1 MATTS
6 ALLQIS
12 DSILLEYQY
21 YSKIAPLTGQNSS
34 GILTIKNDTTD
45 EIVKISY
52 NENNQDFPKNELKN
66 DISRTGI
73 KIASDIWLRLDD
85 TQPFENFIQ
94 ASGVLSFTPEFQ
106 NFTQSYNIIYD
117 RVRVYFIS
125 GFQFEDFPGL
135 IVETSYVSRTNT
147 KKVGAASQ
155 IILGSEQKWELAS
168 RPFIFSQRSYDRYVE
183 FFIPSLQELTI
194 PDASVP
200 SSYMFD
206 DPKYTEA
213 SSNYYF
219 NSSEISPFIEIA
231 FHQINNYV
239 KAQNG
244 QYYLYTTP
252 FALRNGS
259 QSSKFEIEKADQDIL
274 LAALIQESSFG
285 DFFEYYPT
293 YDEDFINEY
302 VDRRNRRGDLIQV
315 HHVIRVFEHLTT
327 QQGYQGELMT
337 SEFTQF
343 QDFGFDQP
351 LYFRPVLRIG
361 TAIAATLEYECRI
374 LNRRDNTSTIRTGS
388 VTIKN
393 PAKYGLRLL
402 KLDVKATPPIKIVN
416 KIVENTL
423 PDPTNLR
430 ESIIMPALYDSRI
443 LDNLGVSSANSTGV
457 STLSYEIQKIS
468 VSSETVLLNA
478 LNGGAN
484 FSSLSTDPNFNSQL
498 AKLDTSAVKKSGVI
512 NKQGECVINLN
523 KVNNTIRFEFY
534 ETSSTAVPS
543 LMTDLIEND
552 QNRMQ
557 IVFDNG
563 ENVIRLSSLETA
575 EKTPGKFTFSIPG
588 NAVRQLEASGG
599 RNFYLVMNRQDGII
613 SRQNLNS
620 SSSGIGTDIFLYQG
634 VFVIENTQDQL
645 KVLQDSYKASLLD
658 ARIENIENLKLALEN
673 LTLQIQALIAKV
685 TFSPDPTI
693 ALQQQQDLA
702 AFTQNLQSTVLNT
715 TLADELGTSQTDLLS
730 KFQDILNKL
739 KIPTS

>member
-1 MATTS
+1 
-6 ALLQIS
+6 
-12 DSILLEYQY
+12 
-21 YSKIAPLTGQNSS
+21 
-34 GILTIKNDTTD
+34 
-45 EIVKISY
+45 
-52 NENNQDFPKNELKN
+52 
-66 DISRTGI
+66 
-73 KIASDIWLRLDD
+73 
-85 TQPFENFIQ
+85 
-94 ASGVLSFTPEFQ
+94 
-106 NFTQSYNIIYD
+106 
-117 RVRVYFIS
+117 
-125 GFQFEDFPGL
+125 
-135 IVETSYVSRTNT
+135 
-147 KKVGAASQ
+147 
-155 IILGSEQKWELAS
+155 
-168 RPFIFSQRSYDRYVE
+168 
-183 FFIPSLQELTI
+183 
-194 PDASVP
+194 
-200 SSYMFD
+200 
-206 DPKYTEA
+206 
-213 SSNYYF
+213 
-219 NSSEISPFIEIA
+219 
-231 FHQINNYV
+231 
-239 KAQNG
+239 
-244 QYYLYTTP
+244 
-252 FALRNGS
+252 
-259 QSSKFEIEKADQDIL
+259 
-274 LAALIQESSFG
+274 
-285 DFFEYYPT
+285 
-293 YDEDFINEY
+293 
-302 VDRRNRRGDLIQV
+302 
-315 HHVIRVFEHLTT
+315 
-327 QQGYQGELMT
+327 MT